1 MTSERDGLGKVL
13 KDWKATRGPRQLE
26 MIFWRP
32 PYPVA
37 RRASAY
43 QRGIGAAHQ
52 VPFINAQA

>member
-43 QRGIGAAHQ
+43 QRGIGGDRMI
-52 VPFINAQA
+52 PRITAQA